1 MQTGPSREIRT
12 LIEKW
17 ANGETAALDAL
28 VPLMYGQLRGL
39 ARRYLQ
45 RERPDHTLMSAAL
58 VNEAYLRLISNEP
71 LQLNGRSH
79 FFRVAAQVMR
89 RILVDHARGR
99 NALKRGAGALR
110 LELDETVAWTRER
123 KLDVAALDDALE
135 ELAKF
140 DPQQSQI
147 VELRF
152 FGGHSIEET
161 AEMLDVS
168 PATVKRDWE
177 TARVWLQR
185 EIRRTSHR
193 EPRNRQVDNDD
204 ANIRKQE

>member
-1 MQTGPSREIRT
+1 MQTDPSPEIRT

-17 ANGETAALDAL
+17 ARGEAAALDAL
-28 VPLMYGQLRGL
+28 VPLMYGELRRL
-39 ARRYLQ
+39 ARHYLQ
-45 RERPDHTLMSAAL
+45 HERPDHTLLSAAL
-58 VNEAYLRLISNEP
+58 VNEAYLRLVSHEP
-71 LQLNGRSH
+71 LQLNDRSH

-99 NALKRGAGALR
+99 NAIKRGAGALM
-110 LELDETVAWTRER
+110 LELDETVAWSRGR

-152 FGGHSIEET
+152 FGGHSIDET
-161 AEMLDVS
+161 AAMLDVS

-177 TARVWLQR
+177 TARLWLQR
-185 EIRRTSHR
+185 ELRKSSRR
-193 EPRNRQVDNDD
+193 EARNRQVDNGA
-204 ANIRKQE
+204 AN